1 MVKIFLKRLVCK
13 MYLLI
18 RVCLTVLTLQCVL
31 TAVLS
36 IELSRLL
43 TFVSC
48 NHCTKQTYIHFVQET
63 GDGQSDSSLE
73 TESFLR
79 ATESVVTAMQA
90 RMSFSLDSGGESD
103 VDTSHSYQAPSCS
116 TAGGGGMPY
125 NLLCLFIHGN
135 VCWLMPS
142 DKVFAQ
148 PDLWCLAVMVM
159 IVLNVGDIGNLWT
172 S

>member
-1 MVKIFLKRLVCK
+1 
-13 MYLLI
+13 
-18 RVCLTVLTLQCVL
+18 
-31 TAVLS
+31 
-36 IELSRLL
+36 
-43 TFVSC
+43 
-48 NHCTKQTYIHFVQET
+48 VQET

-116 TAGGGGMPY
+116 TVGGGGMPY
-125 NLLCLFIHGN
+125 NLLCLIIDGN

-142 DKVFAQ
+142 DMVFAQ
-148 PDLWCLAVMVM
+148 SDLCCLAVMVK

>member
-1 MVKIFLKRLVCK
+1 MVNIFLKGLVRK
-13 MYLLI
+13 MYVLI
-18 RVCLTVLTLQCVL
+18 RECRTVLILLCVL

-36 IELSRLL
+36 YELGRLL

-48 NHCTKQTYIHFVQET
+48 DHCTKQTYINFVQET

-125 NLLCLFIHGN
+125 NLLCNF
-135 VCWLMPS
+135 CWLMS
-142 DKVFAQ
+142 
-148 PDLWCLAVMVM
+148 
-159 IVLNVGDIGNLWT
+159 
-172 S
+172 

>member
-1 MVKIFLKRLVCK
+1 M
-13 MYLLI
+13 
-18 RVCLTVLTLQCVL
+18 
-31 TAVLS
+31 
-36 IELSRLL
+36 
-43 TFVSC
+43 
-48 NHCTKQTYIHFVQET
+48 QET

-116 TAGGGGMPY
+116 TAGGGGMHH
-125 NLLCLFIHGN
+125 NLLCL
-135 VCWLMPS
+135 VLMVMFSGLPP
-142 DKVFAQ
+142 DMVFAQ
-148 PDLWCLAVMVM
+148 SSLCCLAVMVM
-159 IVLNVGDIGNLWT
+159 IVLNYFKIVNFMHLLYQCIQVDTI

>member
-1 MVKIFLKRLVCK
+1 
-13 MYLLI
+13 
-18 RVCLTVLTLQCVL
+18 
-31 TAVLS
+31 
-36 IELSRLL
+36 
-43 TFVSC
+43 
-48 NHCTKQTYIHFVQET
+48 VQDT

-79 ATESVVTAMQA
+79 ATESVMTAMQA

-116 TAGGGGMPY
+116 AAGGGGMPY
-125 NLLCLFIHGN
+125 NLLCLTINGN

-142 DKVFAQ
+142 DMVFAQ
-148 PDLWCLAVMVM
+148 PGLCCIVVMVM
-159 IVLNVGDIGNLWT
+159 IVLNVWDTGNLLP

>member
-1 MVKIFLKRLVCK
+1 VSYCSYFAVCS
-13 MYLLI
+13 YCSP
-18 RVCLTVLTLQCVL
+18 VY
-31 TAVLS
+31 
-36 IELSRLL
+36 ELSTLL

-48 NHCTKQTYIHFVQET
+48 DHCTKQTYINFVQET

-125 NLLCLFIHGN
+125 NLLCLIINGN
-135 VCWLMPS
+135 VCWLIPS
-142 DKVFAQ
+142 DVVFAQ
-148 PDLWCLAVMVM
+148 PGLCCLAVMVM

>member
-1 MVKIFLKRLVCK
+1 MVNIFLKELVCK
-13 MYLLI
+13 MYVLI
-18 RVCLTVLTLQCVL
+18 SVCRTVLILLCVL

-36 IELSRLL
+36 SELSTLL

-48 NHCTKQTYIHFVQET
+48 DHCTKQTYINFVQET

-125 NLLCLFIHGN
+125 NLLCLIINGN
-135 VCWLMPS
+135 FCWLMPS
-142 DKVFAQ
+142 DMVFAH
-148 PDLWCLAVMVM
+148 PGLCYLTVMVM